1 MSKKKKK
8 NKKLKL
14 PVREIFLE
22 VPRNALSVTVSAK
35 VPDYET
41 GEVLTV
47 KYKLDQ
53 IDLLKLHLE
62 YIARRNYVDLKDDED
77 LEPSGDETPRTE
89 FFFSRPL
96 GKPAPQAPV
105 PPAKQK
111 TTPKKTPSAKKPAPK
126 KPPAKKS
133 SSRSK
138 PKT

>member
-35 VPDYET
+35 VPDCET

-47 KYKLDQ
+47 KYKLNQ

-62 YIARRNYVDLKDDED
+62 YIARRN
-77 LEPSGDETPRTE
+77 
-89 FFFSRPL
+89 
-96 GKPAPQAPV
+96 GKPVTQAPV
-105 PPAKQK
+105 FPAKQK
-111 TTPKKTPSAKKPAPK
+111 TTPKKTPSAKMPAPK
-126 KPPAKKS
+126 KPPAKKP
-133 SSRSK
+133 SSRGK

>member
-8 NKKLKL
+8 NKNLKL

-35 VPDYET
+35 VPDCET

-62 YIARRNYVDLKDDED
+62 YIARRNYVDLKNDED
-77 LEPSGDETPRTE
+77 LEPSGDAAPRTE
-89 FFFSRPL
+89 FFFSRPI
-96 GKPAPQAPV
+96 GKPVPQVPV
-105 PPAKQK
+105 PPTEQK
-111 TTPKKTPSAKKPAPK
+111 TAPKKTPSAKKPAPK
-126 KPPAKKS
+126 KPPAKKP
-133 SSRSK
+133 SSRGK